1 MRGFHAQTE
10 MEELVQMDVSIAIT
24 NHSTLAIVKPPNQ
37 LPNNCQKG
45 KRFSNISTH
54 ICGILLIFSLSPTPM
69 LPFRH

>member
-45 KRFSNISTH
+45 KRFQT
-54 ICGILLIFSLSPTPM
+54 
-69 LPFRH
+69 